1 MSDVSKISPDL
12 WRKLR
17 ESDKTKAV
25 GVIVLLK
32 SLGQDGEKK
41 PIRHQPRL
49 TSAVD
54 ALSETSKS
62 EMLSFL
68 KRLEELKRGGELFT
82 CQPYLALSSASVFA
96 RPDAILKL
104 TEFSEVYQIIDN
116 PAVTLI
122 RPVETTGNSISMSF
136 LELRS
141 ESP

>member
-41 PIRHQPRL
+41 PQ
-49 TSAVD
+49 
-54 ALSETSKS
+54 ETSNR

-68 KRLEELKRGGELFT
+68 KRLEELKRGGERIT

-116 PAVTLI
+116 QPVTLI
-122 RPVETTGNSISMSF
+122 RPVETTGNSISMSGI
-136 LELRS
+136 E
-141 ESP
+141 PVN